1 MGSELTSERVDVG
14 NLITHMAR
22 LTCDVSADSHD
33 HEVLSYDLFID
44 PLSGR
49 LAAANVKRIPS
60 PPAGPPPEVA

>member
-1 MGSELTSERVDVG
+1 
-14 NLITHMAR
+14 MAR